1 MVVVLL
7 LFTTRRATDSPRVE
21 PPSVASLPI
30 LTLLQL
36 PPTQHLTTLT
46 TLLQFDLHN
55 FESEIVL
62 HQHCHFNCTIVRCG
76 AALLTTQ
83 TSVVQLLR
91 RIKGP
96 LVSLEETVVPWKVN
110 CSKRR
115 MDLIS
120 QGPCVLRSYAIYPQF
135 CVQTYLFP
143 VRLILLLILD
153 LCSRWNCGNIAR

>member
-7 LFTTRRATDSPRVE
+7 LFTTRRQLPGRVE

-46 TLLQFDLHN
+46 TMLQFDLHN

-76 AALLTTQ
+76 AAFLTTQ

-96 LVSLEETVVPWKVN
+96 LVSLEEAVVPWKVN
-110 CSKRR
+110 CSIRR
-115 MDLIS
+115 MDSIS
-120 QGPCVLRSYAIYPQF
+120 QGPFVLRSYAIYPQF

-143 VRLILLLILD
+143 VRPILLLLSM
-153 LCSRWNCGNIAR
+153 CRWNCGNIAR